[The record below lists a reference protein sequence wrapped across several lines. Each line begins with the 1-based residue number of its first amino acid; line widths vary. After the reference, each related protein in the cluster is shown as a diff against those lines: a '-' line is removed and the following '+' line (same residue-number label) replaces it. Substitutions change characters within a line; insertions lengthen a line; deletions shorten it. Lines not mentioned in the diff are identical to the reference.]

1 RLDASDVDA
10 GCGFGLAGCW
20 IDDDRV
26 AVFATE
32 DSLIVADENLDS
44 HERVILPI
52 DFGDEGE
59 IERLTH
65 LGSGNVAVGAWTPSG
80 RLTLVVRLIEE

>member
-1 RLDASDVDA
+1 MDA
-10 GCGFGLAGCW
+10 GIKFLVGHRTAGGC
-20 IDDDRV
+20 DCDPR
-26 AVFATE
+26 A
-32 DSLIVADENLDS
+32 
-44 HERVILPI
+44 ILPI

-80 RLTLVVRLIEE
+80 RLTLVVRLIEG